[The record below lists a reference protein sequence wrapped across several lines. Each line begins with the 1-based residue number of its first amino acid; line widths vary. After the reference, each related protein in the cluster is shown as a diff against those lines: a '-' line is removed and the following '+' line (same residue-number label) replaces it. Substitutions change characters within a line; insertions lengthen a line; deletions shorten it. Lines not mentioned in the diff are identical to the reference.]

1 MNKLLTYIALVVV
14 GVVVGI
20 GVVLIFNFKT
30 GLLSRQGKVQSDTTT
45 TIHYDT
51 IRTIPEFVS
60 SKQVGVSVYPIKQ
73 VPILLATSDTVKT
86 PYFIHDTLMIPIEQ
100 KYYAGESYKAWV
112 SGYKP
117 SLDSMTIFQP
127 TTTITIENTAQKVAR
142 NELYLSADIKYIAP
156 FPAMTTGIT
165 AGFNRDRWGVSLGGG
180 IIAVPNGVKWY
191 ALVGLKYNLL
201 TKKW

>member
-1 MNKLLTYIALVVV
+1 MKNTLNYLGVLLIGIIIGIVCSIVVRSKLTTPIRRV
-14 GVVVGI
+14 I
-20 GVVLIFNFKT
+20 T
-30 GLLSRQGKVQSDTTT
+30 DTTT
-45 TIHYDT
+45 VVKYDT
-51 IRTIPEFVS
+51 IRTTEPYADVEIPLTI
-60 SKQVGVSVYPIKQ
+60 KVYPIAQ
-73 VPILLATSDTVKT
+73 VPTLLAIVDTMKI
-86 PYFIHDTLMIPIEQ
+86 PYIVNGELIIPISQ
-100 KYYAGESYKAWV
+100 KYYRSPQYQAWI

>member
-1 MNKLLTYIALVVV
+1 MKKILLHILAFIFGIIIGLVIINPRIINVIRKNSHV
-14 GVVVGI
+14 
-20 GVVLIFNFKT
+20 
-30 GLLSRQGKVQSDTTT
+30 DTTT
-45 TIHYDT
+45 VITYKEVPVY
-51 IRTIPEFVS
+51 IPTPSTTSIIGNFV
-60 SKQVGVSVYPIKQ
+60 VKQ
-73 VPILLATSDTVKT
+73 VPILLALNDTIRE
-86 PYFIHDTLMIPIEQ
+86 PYYVGTDLIIPREQ
-100 KYYAGESYKAWV
+100 KYYSTSQYKAWI

-127 TTTITIENTAQKVAR
+127 TTTIIIENTAQKVAR

-191 ALVGLKYNLL
+191 ALVELKYNLL